1 MLPISA
7 DTIDRVMA
15 VDGRASALMIG
26 EFARRLAARD
36 GSWGRIVG
44 LTSGGSSGFPGEVT
58 YGAAKA
64 AQVNYTMSAATE
76 LAGLGVTANILH
88 PPVTDTG
95 WVNDGVRDFVEGSA
109 ELTHVATP
117 DEVAVVIAWLCT
129 DEARLVSG
137 TVMHLR

>member
-1 MLPISA
+1 
-7 DTIDRVMA
+7 
-15 VDGRASALMIG
+15 MIG

-36 GSWGRIVG
+36 GDWGRIVG

-76 LAGLGVTANILH
+76 LAGLGVTANIVH

-95 WVNDGVRDFVEGSA
+95 WVNDGVREFVAGSQ

-137 TVMHLR
+137 TVHAAALTSQPSR